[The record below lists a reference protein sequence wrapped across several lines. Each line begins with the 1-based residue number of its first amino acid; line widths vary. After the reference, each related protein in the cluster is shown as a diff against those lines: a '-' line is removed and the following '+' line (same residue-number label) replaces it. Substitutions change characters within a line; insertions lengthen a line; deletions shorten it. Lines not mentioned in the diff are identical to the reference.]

1 MASKNNK
8 IGLVLGGG
16 GARGLGQIGVLKA
29 LKKQSIPVHM
39 VAGTSIGA
47 VIGAMYAATLDP
59 DWIENKFKEF
69 IDSEAYKR
77 IGLHRLVPTSQPN
90 SSIFQTAATY
100 MKNQIII
107 NLANDRLGI
116 LKQERLSEIIEYL
129 LPVKTFEELKI
140 PFSCLA
146 VDLNSG
152 EDVVFNSGNLI
163 EAIVASSAIPGY
175 IPPIEKNGMLLTDGA
190 VSCPVPVK
198 TVRKMGA
205 DFRISVDVGLNH
217 FEPLKNPNLLQVL
230 GRAEQITSTRLGEVK
245 SEKADITIRP
255 DTMNVFWAEF
265 DKIDQLIKL
274 GAEETEK
281 QFWQIK
287 DNLKKKKSIHHKVI
301 QFLEFVSGRERDQ
314 AA

>member
-1 MASKNNK
+1 MASKKIK

-16 GARGLGQIGVLKA
+16 GARGLGHIGVLKA
-29 LKKQSIPVHM
+29 LKIHSIPIHM

-59 DWIENKFKEF
+59 HWIENKFKEF
-69 IDSEAYKR
+69 IESEAYKK

-90 SSIFQTAATY
+90 ISIFQMAATY

-107 NLANDRLGI
+107 NLANERLGI
-116 LKQERLSEIIEYL
+116 LKQERLSEIIDFM

-175 IPPIEKNGMLLTDGA
+175 IPPIEKDGMLLTDGA

-217 FEPLKNPNLLQVL
+217 FKPLENPNLLQVL

-301 QFLEFVSGRERDQ
+301 QFLEFISGRERDQ

>member
-1 MASKNNK
+1 MASKKNK

-16 GARGLGQIGVLKA
+16 GARGLGHIGVLKA
-29 LKKQSIPVHM
+29 LKKHSIPIHM

-59 DWIENKFKEF
+59 HWIENKFKEF

-116 LKQERLSEIIEYL
+116 LKQERLSEIIEFL

-163 EAIVASSAIPGY
+163 ESIVASSAIPGY

-217 FEPLKNPNLLQVL
+217 FEPLENPNLLQVL

>member
-1 MASKNNK
+1 
-8 IGLVLGGG
+8 
-16 GARGLGQIGVLKA
+16 
-29 LKKQSIPVHM
+29 
-39 VAGTSIGA
+39 
-47 VIGAMYAATLDP
+47 
-59 DWIENKFKEF
+59 
-69 IDSEAYKR
+69 
-77 IGLHRLVPTSQPN
+77 
-90 SSIFQTAATY
+90 

-107 NLANDRLGI
+107 NLSNERLGI
-116 LKQERLSEIIEYL
+116 LKQERLSEIIDFM
-129 LPVKTFEELKI
+129 LPVKTFEELQI

-152 EDVVFNSGNLI
+152 DDVIFNSGNLV
-163 EAIVASSAIPGY
+163 EAIAASSAIPGY
-175 IPPIEKNGMLLTDGA
+175 IPPIEKDGMLLTDGA

-217 FEPLKNPNLLQVL
+217 FEPLENPNLLQVL

-255 DTMNVFWAEF
+255 DTLNAFWAEF
-265 DKIDQLIKL
+265 DKIDQLVKL

-281 QFWQIK
+281 QFWKIR

-301 QFLEFVSGRERDQ
+301 QFFEYISGIERDQ

>member
-1 MASKNNK
+1 MASKKIK

-16 GARGLGQIGVLKA
+16 GARGLGHIGVLKA
-29 LKKQSIPVHM
+29 LKIHSIPIHM

-59 DWIENKFKEF
+59 HWIENKFKEF

-107 NLANDRLGI
+107 NLANERLGI
-116 LKQERLSEIIEYL
+116 LKQERLSEIIDFM

-175 IPPIEKNGMLLTDGA
+175 IPPIEKDGMLLTDGA

-217 FEPLKNPNLLQVL
+217 FEPLENPNLLQVL

-301 QFLEFVSGRERDQ
+301 QFLEFISGRERDQ

>member
-1 MASKNNK
+1 MASKKIK

-16 GARGLGQIGVLKA
+16 GARGLGHIGVLKA
-29 LKKQSIPVHM
+29 LKIHSIPIHM

-59 DWIENKFKEF
+59 HWIENKFKEF
-69 IDSEAYKR
+69 IESEAYKK

-90 SSIFQTAATY
+90 ISIFQMAATY

-107 NLANDRLGI
+107 NLANERLGI
-116 LKQERLSEIIEYL
+116 LKQERLSEIIDFM

-152 EDVVFNSGNLI
+152 EDVVFNSGNLV

-175 IPPIEKNGMLLTDGA
+175 IPPIEKDGMLLTDGA

-198 TVRKMGA
+198 TIRKMGA

-217 FEPLKNPNLLQVL
+217 FEPLENPNLLQVL
-230 GRAEQITSTRLGEVK
+230 GRAEQITSTRLGEAK

-301 QFLEFVSGRERDQ
+301 HFLEFISGKEKDQ

>member
-1 MASKNNK
+1 MASKTIK
-8 IGLVLGGG
+8 IGLALGGG
-16 GARGLGQIGVLKA
+16 GARGLGHIGVLKA
-29 LKKQSIPVHM
+29 LKKHSIPIHM

-47 VIGAMYAATLDP
+47 VIGAMYAATQDP

-69 IDSEAYKR
+69 IDSEAYKK

-107 NLANDRLGI
+107 NLSNERLGI
-116 LKQERLSEIIEYL
+116 LKQERLSEIIDFM
-129 LPVKTFEELKI
+129 LPIKTFEELQI

-152 EDVVFNSGNLI
+152 DDVIFNSGNLV
-163 EAIVASSAIPGY
+163 EAIAASSAIPGY
-175 IPPIEKNGMLLTDGA
+175 IPPIEKDGMLLTDGA

-217 FEPLKNPNLLQVL
+217 FEPLENPNLLQVL

-255 DTMNVFWAEF
+255 DTLNTFWAEF
-265 DKIDQLIKL
+265 DKIDQLVKL

-281 QFWQIK
+281 QFWKIR
-287 DNLKKKKSIHHKVI
+287 DNLKKKNSIHHKVI
-301 QFLEFVSGRERDQ
+301 QFFEHISGIERDQ
-314 AA
+314 VA

>member
-1 MASKNNK
+1 MASENNK

-29 LKKQSIPVHM
+29 LKKQSVPVHM

-77 IGLHRLVPTSQPN
+77 IGLHRLIPTSQPN

-175 IPPIEKNGMLLTDGA
+175 IPPIGKNGMLLTDGA

-265 DKIDQLIKL
+265 DKIDQLVKL
-274 GAEETEK
+274 GAEATEK
-281 QFWQIK
+281 LFWEIR

-301 QFLEFVSGRERDQ
+301 QFIEFISGKERDQ

>member
-1 MASKNNK
+1 MASKKNK

-16 GARGLGQIGVLKA
+16 GARGLGHIGVLKA
-29 LKKQSIPVHM
+29 LKKHSIPIHM

-47 VIGAMYAATLDP
+47 VIGAMYAATLDSH
-59 DWIENKFKEF
+59 WVENKFKEF

-116 LKQERLSEIIEYL
+116 LKQERLSEIIEFL

-175 IPPIEKNGMLLTDGA
+175 IPPIEKDGMLLTDGA

-217 FEPLKNPNLLQVL
+217 FEPLENPNLLQVL

>member
-1 MASKNNK
+1 MASKKNK

-16 GARGLGQIGVLKA
+16 GARGLGHIGVLKA
-29 LKKQSIPVHM
+29 LKKHSIPIHM

-59 DWIENKFKEF
+59 HWIENKFKEF

-116 LKQERLSEIIEYL
+116 LKQERLSEIIDFM

-175 IPPIEKNGMLLTDGA
+175 IPPIEKDGMLLTDGA

-217 FEPLKNPNLLQVL
+217 FEPLENPNLLQVL

-301 QFLEFVSGRERDQ
+301 QFLEFISGRERDQ

>member
-1 MASKNNK
+1 MASKKNK

-16 GARGLGQIGVLKA
+16 GARGLGHIGVLKA
-29 LKKQSIPVHM
+29 LKKHSIPIHM

-59 DWIENKFKEF
+59 HWIENKFKEF

-90 SSIFQTAATY
+90 SSIFQMAATY

-116 LKQERLSEIIEYL
+116 LKQERLSEIIEFL

-175 IPPIEKNGMLLTDGA
+175 IPPIEKDGMLLTDGA

-217 FEPLKNPNLLQVL
+217 FEPLENPNLLQVL

>member
-1 MASKNNK
+1 MASKKIK

-16 GARGLGQIGVLKA
+16 GARGLGHIGVLKV
-29 LKKQSIPVHM
+29 LKIHSIPIHL

-59 DWIENKFKEF
+59 HWIENKFKEF

-116 LKQERLSEIIEYL
+116 LKQERLSEIIEFL

-175 IPPIEKNGMLLTDGA
+175 IPPIEKDGMLLTDGA

-217 FEPLKNPNLLQVL
+217 FEPLENPNLLQVL

>member
-1 MASKNNK
+1 MASKKNK

-16 GARGLGQIGVLKA
+16 GARGLGHIGVLKA
-29 LKKQSIPVHM
+29 LKKHSIPIHM

-59 DWIENKFKEF
+59 HWIENKFKEF

-116 LKQERLSEIIEYL
+116 LKQERLSEIIDFM

-152 EDVVFNSGNLI
+152 KDVVFNSGNLI

-175 IPPIEKNGMLLTDGA
+175 IPPIEKDGMLLTDGA

-217 FEPLKNPNLLQVL
+217 FEPLENPNLLQVL

>member
-1 MASKNNK
+1 MASKKNK

-16 GARGLGQIGVLKA
+16 GARGLGHIGVLKA
-29 LKKQSIPVHM
+29 LKKHSIPIHM

-59 DWIENKFKEF
+59 HWIENKFKEF

-100 MKNQIII
+100 MKNQFII

-116 LKQERLSEIIEYL
+116 LKQERLSEIIEFL

-175 IPPIEKNGMLLTDGA
+175 IPPIEKDGMLLTDGA

-217 FEPLKNPNLLQVL
+217 FEPLENPNLLQVL

-301 QFLEFVSGRERDQ
+301 QFLEFISGRERDQ

>member
-1 MASKNNK
+1 MASKKNK

-16 GARGLGQIGVLKA
+16 GARGLGHIGVLKA
-29 LKKQSIPVHM
+29 LKKHSIPIHM

-59 DWIENKFKEF
+59 HWIENKFKEF

-90 SSIFQTAATY
+90 SSIFQMAATY

-116 LKQERLSEIIEYL
+116 LKQERLSEIIEFL

-175 IPPIEKNGMLLTDGA
+175 IPPIEKDGMLLTDGA

-217 FEPLKNPNLLQVL
+217 FEPLENPNLLQVL

-287 DNLKKKKSIHHKVI
+287 DNLEKKKSIHHKVI

>member
-1 MASKNNK
+1 MASKKNK

-16 GARGLGQIGVLKA
+16 GARGLGHIGVLKV
-29 LKKQSIPVHM
+29 LKIHSIPIHM
-39 VAGTSIGA
+39 LAGTSIGA

-59 DWIENKFKEF
+59 NWIENKFKEF
-69 IDSEAYKR
+69 IDSEAYKK
-77 IGLHRLVPTSQPN
+77 IGLHRLVPTSQTN

-116 LKQERLSEIIEYL
+116 LKQERLSEIIEFL

-175 IPPIEKNGMLLTDGA
+175 IPPIEKDGMLLTDGA

-217 FEPLKNPNLLQVL
+217 FEPLENPNLLQVL

>member
-1 MASKNNK
+1 MASKKNK

-16 GARGLGQIGVLKA
+16 GARGLGHIGVLKA
-29 LKKQSIPVHM
+29 LKKHSIPIHM

-59 DWIENKFKEF
+59 HWIENKFKEF

-116 LKQERLSEIIEYL
+116 LKQERLSEIIEFL
-129 LPVKTFEELKI
+129 LPVKTFGELKI

-175 IPPIEKNGMLLTDGA
+175 IPPIEKDGMLLTDGA

-217 FEPLKNPNLLQVL
+217 FEPLENPNLLQVL

-301 QFLEFVSGRERDQ
+301 QFLEFISGRERDQ

>member
-1 MASKNNK
+1 MASKKIK

-16 GARGLGQIGVLKA
+16 GARGLGHIGVLKA
-29 LKKQSIPVHM
+29 LKIHSIPIHM
-39 VAGTSIGA
+39 LAGTSIGA

-59 DWIENKFKEF
+59 HWIENKFKEF

-116 LKQERLSEIIEYL
+116 LKQERLSEIIEFL

-175 IPPIEKNGMLLTDGA
+175 IPPIEKDGMLLTDGA

-217 FEPLKNPNLLQVL
+217 FEPLENPNLLQVL

-301 QFLEFVSGRERDQ
+301 QFLEFISGRERDQ

>member
-1 MASKNNK
+1 MASKKNK

-16 GARGLGQIGVLKA
+16 GARGLGHIGVLKA
-29 LKKQSIPVHM
+29 LKKHSIPIHM

-59 DWIENKFKEF
+59 HWIENKFKEF

-129 LPVKTFEELKI
+129 LPLKTFEELKI

-175 IPPIEKNGMLLTDGA
+175 IPPIEKDGMLLTDGA

-217 FEPLKNPNLLQVL
+217 FEPLENPNLLQVL

>member
-1 MASKNNK
+1 MASKNNN

-16 GARGLGQIGVLKA
+16 GARGLGHIGVLKA
-29 LKKQSIPVHM
+29 LKKHSIPIHM

-59 DWIENKFKEF
+59 HWIENKFKEF

-116 LKQERLSEIIEYL
+116 LKQERLSEIIEFL

-175 IPPIEKNGMLLTDGA
+175 IPPIEKDGMLLTDGA

-217 FEPLKNPNLLQVL
+217 FEPLENPNLLQVL

-301 QFLEFVSGRERDQ
+301 QFLEFISGRERDQ

>member
-1 MASKNNK
+1 MASKKNK

-16 GARGLGQIGVLKA
+16 GARGLGHIGVLKA
-29 LKKQSIPVHM
+29 LKKHSIPIHM

-59 DWIENKFKEF
+59 HWIENKFKEF

-116 LKQERLSEIIEYL
+116 LKQERLSEIIEFL

-163 EAIVASSAIPGY
+163 EAIGASSAIPGY
-175 IPPIEKNGMLLTDGA
+175 IPPIEKDGMLLTDGA

-217 FEPLKNPNLLQVL
+217 FEPLENPNLLQVL

>member
-1 MASKNNK
+1 MASKKNK

-16 GARGLGQIGVLKA
+16 GARGLGHIGVLKA
-29 LKKQSIPVHM
+29 LKKHSIPIHM

-59 DWIENKFKEF
+59 HWIENKFKEF

-107 NLANDRLGI
+107 NLANDQLGI
-116 LKQERLSEIIEYL
+116 LKQERLSEIIEFL

-175 IPPIEKNGMLLTDGA
+175 IPPIEKDGMLLTDGA

-217 FEPLKNPNLLQVL
+217 FEPLENPNLLQVL

>member
-1 MASKNNK
+1 MASKKNK

-16 GARGLGQIGVLKA
+16 GARGLGHIGVLKA
-29 LKKQSIPVHM
+29 LKKHSIPIHM

-59 DWIENKFKEF
+59 HWIENKFKEF

-116 LKQERLSEIIEYL
+116 LKQERLSEIIEFL
-129 LPVKTFEELKI
+129 IPVKTFEELKI

-175 IPPIEKNGMLLTDGA
+175 IPPIEKDGMLLTDGA

-217 FEPLKNPNLLQVL
+217 FEPLENPNLLQVL

>member
-1 MASKNNK
+1 MASKKNK

-16 GARGLGQIGVLKA
+16 GARGLGHIGVLKA
-29 LKKQSIPVHM
+29 LKKHSIPIHM

-59 DWIENKFKEF
+59 HWIENKFKEF
-69 IDSEAYKR
+69 IESEAYKR

-116 LKQERLSEIIEYL
+116 LKQERLSEIIDFM

-163 EAIVASSAIPGY
+163 EAVVASSAIPGY
-175 IPPIEKNGMLLTDGA
+175 IPPIEKDGMLLTDGA

-217 FEPLKNPNLLQVL
+217 FEPLENPNLLQVL

-301 QFLEFVSGRERDQ
+301 QFLEFISGRERDQ

>member
-1 MASKNNK
+1 MASKKIK

-16 GARGLGQIGVLKA
+16 GARGLGHIGVLKV
-29 LKKQSIPVHM
+29 LKIHSIPIHM

-59 DWIENKFKEF
+59 HWIENKFKEF

-116 LKQERLSEIIEYL
+116 LKQERLSEIIEFL

-175 IPPIEKNGMLLTDGA
+175 IPPIEKDGMLLTDGA

-217 FEPLKNPNLLQVL
+217 FEPLENPNLLQVL

-301 QFLEFVSGRERDQ
+301 QFLEFISGRERDQ

>member
-1 MASKNNK
+1 MASKKNK

-16 GARGLGQIGVLKA
+16 GARGLGHIGVLKA
-29 LKKQSIPVHM
+29 LKKHSIPIHM

-59 DWIENKFKEF
+59 NWIENKFKEF
-69 IDSEAYKR
+69 IDSEAYKK
-77 IGLHRLVPTSQPN
+77 IGLHRLVPTSQTN

-116 LKQERLSEIIEYL
+116 LKQERLSEIIDFM

-152 EDVVFNSGNLI
+152 DDVVFNSGNLI

-175 IPPIEKNGMLLTDGA
+175 IPPIEKDGMLLTDGA

-217 FEPLKNPNLLQVL
+217 FEPLENPNLLQVL

-301 QFLEFVSGRERDQ
+301 QFLEFISGRERDQ

>member
-1 MASKNNK
+1 MASKKNK

-16 GARGLGQIGVLKA
+16 GARGLGHIGVLKA
-29 LKKQSIPVHM
+29 LKKHSIPIHM

-59 DWIENKFKEF
+59 HWIENKFKEF

-116 LKQERLSEIIEYL
+116 LKQERLSEIIEFL
-129 LPVKTFEELKI
+129 IPVKTFEELKI

-175 IPPIEKNGMLLTDGA
+175 IPPIEKDGMLLTDGA

-198 TVRKMGA
+198 TIRKMGA

-217 FEPLKNPNLLQVL
+217 FEPLENPNLLQVL

-301 QFLEFVSGRERDQ
+301 QFLEFVSGRERER

>member
-1 MASKNNK
+1 MASKKNK

-16 GARGLGQIGVLKA
+16 GARGLGHIGVLKA
-29 LKKQSIPVHM
+29 LKKHSIPIHM
-39 VAGTSIGA
+39 LAGTSIGA

-59 DWIENKFKEF
+59 HWIENKFKEF

-116 LKQERLSEIIEYL
+116 LKQERLSEIIEFL

-175 IPPIEKNGMLLTDGA
+175 IPPIEKDGMLLTDGA

-217 FEPLKNPNLLQVL
+217 FEPLENPNLLQVL

>member
-1 MASKNNK
+1 MASKKIK

-16 GARGLGQIGVLKA
+16 GARGLGHIGVLKA
-29 LKKQSIPVHM
+29 LKIHSIPIHM

-59 DWIENKFKEF
+59 HWIENKFKEF
-69 IDSEAYKR
+69 IESEAYKR

-116 LKQERLSEIIEYL
+116 LKQERLSEIIEFL

-175 IPPIEKNGMLLTDGA
+175 IPPIEKDGMLLTDGA

-217 FEPLKNPNLLQVL
+217 FEPLENPNLLQVL

>member
-1 MASKNNK
+1 
-8 IGLVLGGG
+8 LGGG
-16 GARGLGQIGVLKA
+16 GARGLGHIGVLKA
-29 LKKQSIPVHM
+29 LKKHSIPIHM

-59 DWIENKFKEF
+59 HWIENKFKEF

-116 LKQERLSEIIEYL
+116 LKQERLSEIIEFL

-175 IPPIEKNGMLLTDGA
+175 IPPIEKDGMLLTDGA

-217 FEPLKNPNLLQVL
+217 FEPLENPNLLQVL

>member
-1 MASKNNK
+1 MASKKNK

-16 GARGLGQIGVLKA
+16 GARGLGHIGVLKA
-29 LKKQSIPVHM
+29 LKKHSIPIHM

-59 DWIENKFKEF
+59 HWIENKFKEF

-116 LKQERLSEIIEYL
+116 LKQERLSEIIEFL

-175 IPPIEKNGMLLTDGA
+175 IPPIEKDGMLLTDGA

-217 FEPLKNPNLLQVL
+217 FEPLENPNLLQVL
-230 GRAEQITSTRLGEVK
+230 GRAEQITSTRLGKVK

-301 QFLEFVSGRERDQ
+301 QFLEFISGRERDQ

>member
-1 MASKNNK
+1 MASKKIK

-16 GARGLGQIGVLKA
+16 GARGLGHIGVLKA
-29 LKKQSIPVHM
+29 LKIHSIPIHM

-59 DWIENKFKEF
+59 HWIENKFKEF
-69 IDSEAYKR
+69 IESEAYKK

-90 SSIFQTAATY
+90 ISIFQMAATY

-107 NLANDRLGI
+107 NLANERLGI
-116 LKQERLSEIIEYL
+116 LKQERLSEIIDFM

-175 IPPIEKNGMLLTDGA
+175 IPPIEKDGMLLTDGA

-217 FEPLKNPNLLQVL
+217 FEPLENPNLLQVL

-301 QFLEFVSGRERDQ
+301 QFLEFISGRERDQ

>member
-1 MASKNNK
+1 MASKKIK

-16 GARGLGQIGVLKA
+16 GARGLGHIGVLKA
-29 LKKQSIPVHM
+29 LKIHSIPIHM

-59 DWIENKFKEF
+59 HWIENKFKEF
-69 IDSEAYKR
+69 IESEAYKK

-90 SSIFQTAATY
+90 ISIFQMAATY

-107 NLANDRLGI
+107 NLANERLGI
-116 LKQERLSEIIEYL
+116 LKQERLSEIIDFM

-152 EDVVFNSGNLI
+152 EDVVFNSGNLV

-175 IPPIEKNGMLLTDGA
+175 IPPIEKDGMLLTDGA

-198 TVRKMGA
+198 TIRKMGA

-217 FEPLKNPNLLQVL
+217 FEPLENPNLLQVL
-230 GRAEQITSTRLGEVK
+230 GRAEQITSTRLGEAK

-281 QFWQIK
+281 QFWKIK
-287 DNLKKKKSIHHKVI
+287 DNLKKKESIHHKVI
-301 QFLEFVSGRERDQ
+301 QFLEFISGKEKDQ
-314 AA
+314 AT

>member
-1 MASKNNK
+1 MASKKIK

-16 GARGLGQIGVLKA
+16 GARGLGHIGVLKA
-29 LKKQSIPVHM
+29 LKIHSIPIHM

-59 DWIENKFKEF
+59 HWIENKFKEF

-116 LKQERLSEIIEYL
+116 LKQERLSEIIEFL

-175 IPPIEKNGMLLTDGA
+175 IPPIEKDGMLLTDGA

-217 FEPLKNPNLLQVL
+217 FEPLENPNLLQVL

>member
-1 MASKNNK
+1 MASKTIK

-16 GARGLGQIGVLKA
+16 GARGLGHIGVLKA
-29 LKKQSIPVHM
+29 LKKHSIPIHM

-59 DWIENKFKEF
+59 HWIENKFKEF

-116 LKQERLSEIIEYL
+116 LKQERLSEIIEFL

-175 IPPIEKNGMLLTDGA
+175 IPPIEKDGMLLTDGA

-217 FEPLKNPNLLQVL
+217 FEPLENPNLLQVL

>member
-1 MASKNNK
+1 MASKKNK

-16 GARGLGQIGVLKA
+16 GARGLGHIGVLKA
-29 LKKQSIPVHM
+29 LKKHSIPIHM

-59 DWIENKFKEF
+59 HWIENKFKEF

-116 LKQERLSEIIEYL
+116 LKQERLSEIIEFL

-175 IPPIEKNGMLLTDGA
+175 IPPIEKDGMLLTDGA

-217 FEPLKNPNLLQVL
+217 FKPLENPNLLQVL

-301 QFLEFVSGRERDQ
+301 QFLEFISGRERDQ

>member
-1 MASKNNK
+1 MASKKNK

-16 GARGLGQIGVLKA
+16 GARGLGHIGVLKV
-29 LKKQSIPVHM
+29 LKIHSIPIHM
-39 VAGTSIGA
+39 LAGTSIGA

-59 DWIENKFKEF
+59 HWIENKFKEF

-107 NLANDRLGI
+107 NLANERLGI
-116 LKQERLSEIIEYL
+116 LKQERLSEIIDFM

-175 IPPIEKNGMLLTDGA
+175 IPPIEKDGMLLTDGA

-217 FEPLKNPNLLQVL
+217 FEPLENPNLLQVL

-301 QFLEFVSGRERDQ
+301 QFLEFISGRERDQ

>member
-1 MASKNNK
+1 MASKKIK

-16 GARGLGQIGVLKA
+16 GARGLGHIGVLKA
-29 LKKQSIPVHM
+29 LKKHSIPIHM

-59 DWIENKFKEF
+59 HWIENKFKEF

-116 LKQERLSEIIEYL
+116 LKQERLSEIIDFM

-175 IPPIEKNGMLLTDGA
+175 IPPIEKDGMLLTDGA

-217 FEPLKNPNLLQVL
+217 FEPLENPNLLQVL

-301 QFLEFVSGRERDQ
+301 QFLEFISGRERDQ

>member
-1 MASKNNK
+1 MASKKIK

-16 GARGLGQIGVLKA
+16 GARGLGHIGVLKA
-29 LKKQSIPVHM
+29 LKIHSIPIHM

-59 DWIENKFKEF
+59 HWIENKFKEF
-69 IDSEAYKR
+69 IESEAYKK

-90 SSIFQTAATY
+90 ISIFQMAATY

-107 NLANDRLGI
+107 NLANERLGI
-116 LKQERLSEIIEYL
+116 LKQERLSEIIDFM

-175 IPPIEKNGMLLTDGA
+175 IPPIEKDGMLLTDGA

-217 FEPLKNPNLLQVL
+217 FKPLENPNLLQVL

-301 QFLEFVSGRERDQ
+301 HFLEFISGKEKDQ